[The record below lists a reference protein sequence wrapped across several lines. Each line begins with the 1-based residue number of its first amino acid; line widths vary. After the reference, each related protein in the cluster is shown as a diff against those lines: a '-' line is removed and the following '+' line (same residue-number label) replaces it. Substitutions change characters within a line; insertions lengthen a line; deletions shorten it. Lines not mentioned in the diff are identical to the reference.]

1 MAGRDPGGEP
11 VLVMDDHGDHIQLTD
26 TRGCAT
32 QPRHVLAGLAREVYL
47 ACDAA
52 PRRSRLAGILPAA
65 TQEQLAAVT
74 GQLLADRLVIE
85 MDGRLI
91 ALALPAS
98 GAAATPDHTQFPGGH
113 VFAGPGRPDA
123 ESR

>member
-1 MAGRDPGGEP
+1 
-11 VLVMDDHGDHIQLTD
+11 MDDQGDHIQLTD

-52 PRRSRLAGILPAA
+52 PRRARLAQAVPSA
-65 TQEQLAAVT
+65 TDEQLAAVT
-74 GQLLADRLVIE
+74 GQLLADHLVIE

-91 ALALPAS
+91 ALAVPTS
-98 GAAATPDHTQFPGGH
+98 GAATPDHTQFPGGH
-113 VFAGPGRPDA
+113 VFAGAGRPDA
-123 ESR
+123 ASR

>member
-1 MAGRDPGGEP
+1 
-11 VLVMDDHGDHIQLTD
+11 MDDRGDHLQLTD

-52 PRRSRLAGILPAA
+52 PRRARLAGALPARTGPSA
-65 TQEQLAAVT
+65 TEEQLAAVT

-98 GAAATPDHTQFPGGH
+98 AVTPDHTQFPGGH
-113 VFAGPGRPDA
+113 VFAGRPDA